1 MTVFYA
7 VPVSQ
12 LFQLQLSLTQS
23 FLKGATIL
31 PIDFL

>member
-23 FLKGATIL
+23 FLKDSNIL
-31 PIDFL
+31 PTDFL